1 MVKKL
6 NMQRRDFLTLAA
18 AGVTAASLDT
28 NFIRQAMA
36 TDSYALQAG
45 ETAINLGVDGSN
57 PTNCWLYNG
66 ACPGPMLRRRR
77 GDMLN
82 VTVTNDLSVPTTVHW
97 HGIRNA
103 NEMDGVPNL
112 TQAPI
117 EPGENFVYQVP
128 LRESGTY
135 WYHAH
140 NMGWEQVARGL
151 YGPLIID
158 ADDDPAVDHDFT
170 MMIDDWRLDQDGQID
185 AASFGSLHDW
195 SHGGR
200 LGNRLT
206 VNGTSNPSLSA
217 KPGSRVRLRLIS
229 AANAR
234 VFKIKI
240 SGAAATL
247 IAQDGAVCRP
257 ENIEVI
263 TLAPAQR
270 ADLIVDMDG
279 DSIILQEVS
288 TGTPFPAGRIIADP
302 QLGDAKIEKTPIQ
315 LALPPRLPDLQNIRT
330 IPVHMQGGAMGNLT
344 EAVFEGNSLPL
355 GTLAREYK
363 KLWAF
368 NGIAGSYS
376 EIMAE
381 IPLGQLVALDIYND
395 TAWPHAMHLHGHHFW
410 VMTDDPTA
418 DAPSGLRD
426 TWLMPAGSRAR
437 LVFVADNPGLWLF
450 HCHML
455 EHAAAGMGMVLAIG

>member
-45 ETAINLGVDGSN
+45 ETAINLGENGSN

-82 VTVTNDLSVPTTVHW
+82 VTVTNDLPVPTTVHW
-97 HGIRNA
+97 HGIRNV
-103 NEMDGVPNL
+103 NDMDGVPNL

-170 MMIDDWRLDQDGQID
+170 LMIDDWRLDQDGQID

-195 SHGGR
+195 SHGGP
-200 LGNRLT
+200 LGN
-206 VNGTSNPSLSA
+206 
-217 KPGSRVRLRLIS
+217 
-229 AANAR
+229 
-234 VFKIKI
+234 
-240 SGAAATL
+240 
-247 IAQDGAVCRP
+247 
-257 ENIEVI
+257 
-263 TLAPAQR
+263 
-270 ADLIVDMDG
+270 
-279 DSIILQEVS
+279 
-288 TGTPFPAGRIIADP
+288 
-302 QLGDAKIEKTPIQ
+302 
-315 LALPPRLPDLQNIRT
+315 
-330 IPVHMQGGAMGNLT
+330 
-344 EAVFEGNSLPL
+344 
-355 GTLAREYK
+355 
-363 KLWAF
+363 
-368 NGIAGSYS
+368 
-376 EIMAE
+376 
-381 IPLGQLVALDIYND
+381 
-395 TAWPHAMHLHGHHFW
+395 
-410 VMTDDPTA
+410 
-418 DAPSGLRD
+418 
-426 TWLMPAGSRAR
+426 
-437 LVFVADNPGLWLF
+437 
-450 HCHML
+450 
-455 EHAAAGMGMVLAIG
+455 